1 MTKAKGK
8 KLIGGKAERRN
19 DSKMTKLNM
28 VEAINLAL
36 REEMERDSR
45 VVVLGEDV
53 GKEGGVFRVTDGLQ
67 QRFGEERVIDTPLAE
82 VGIVGVAF
90 GMALNGL
97 RPVAEIQFEGFLYP
111 CLDQINNHLGRIR
124 NRSRG
129 RFTSPLV
136 IRVPY
141 GGGIHAPE
149 HHSDSPEAL
158 LAHIPGIKVVIPST
172 PSEAK
177 GLLLASIRD
186 PDPVI
191 FMEPK
196 RIYRAIRE
204 EVVEGDEVIP
214 LGRARVVQE
223 GKDVTI
229 IAWGAMV
236 REALQAAEQL
246 KKDKVDPEIID
257 LRTISPMDAET
268 IVNSI
273 RKTGRGVVVHE
284 APKTCGVGA
293 EIIALIN
300 EKALLSLQAPIGRV
314 TGFDIAVPLFKSEH
328 YYLPNPKRIIMA
340 VKKVMSF

>member
-1 MTKAKGK
+1 MA
-8 KLIGGKAERRN
+8 
-19 DSKMTKLNM
+19 KLNM

-45 VVVLGEDV
+45 IIVLGEDV

-67 QRFGEERVIDTPLAE
+67 ERFGADRVVDTPLAE
-82 VGIVGVAF
+82 SGIVGTAF
-90 GMALNGL
+90 GLAVYGL
-97 RPVAEIQFEGFLYP
+97 LPIAEIQFEGFLYP
-111 CLDQINNHLGRIR
+111 CLDQINNHISRIR

-129 RFTSPLV
+129 RFTCPLV
-136 IRVPY
+136 IRTPY

-149 HHSDSPEAL
+149 HHSDSPEAI

-172 PSEAK
+172 PNEAK
-177 GLLLASIRD
+177 GLLVSSIRD

-204 EVVEGDEVIP
+204 EVPEGDYTIP
-214 LGRARVVQE
+214 LGQARLVQE
-223 GKDVTI
+223 GNDVTV

-236 REALQAAEQL
+236 REVLNAAEQL
-246 KKDKVDPEIID
+246 KGDKIELEIID
-257 LRTISPMDAET
+257 LRTISPIDIDT
-268 IVNSI
+268 IIASI
-273 RKTGRGVVVHE
+273 RKTGRGVIVHE
-284 APKTCGVGA
+284 APKTCGLGA

-300 EKALLSLQAPIGRV
+300 EKALLSLQAPVERV
-314 TGFDIAVPLFKSEH
+314 TGFDIPVPLLKTEH
-328 YYLPNPKRIIMA
+328 YYLPNPKRIVMA

>member
-1 MTKAKGK
+1 MA
-8 KLIGGKAERRN
+8 
-19 DSKMTKLNM
+19 KLNM

-36 REEMERDSR
+36 REEMERDNR

-67 QRFGEERVIDTPLAE
+67 ERFGADRVVDTPLAE
-82 VGIVGVAF
+82 SGIVGTAF
-90 GMALNGL
+90 GLAVYGL
-97 RPVAEIQFEGFLYP
+97 LPIAEIQFEGFLYP
-111 CLDQINNHLGRIR
+111 CLDQINNHISRIR

-136 IRVPY
+136 IRTPY

-149 HHSDSPEAL
+149 HHSDSPEAI

-172 PSEAK
+172 PYEAK
-177 GLLLASIRD
+177 GLLLSSIRD

-204 EVVEGDEVIP
+204 EVPEGDYAIP
-214 LGRARVVQE
+214 LGEARLVQE
-223 GKDVTI
+223 GKDVTV

-236 REALQAAEQL
+236 REVLNAAEQL
-246 KKDKVDPEIID
+246 KGDKIELEIID
-257 LRTISPMDAET
+257 LRTISPIDVET
-268 IVNSI
+268 IIASI

-284 APKTCGVGA
+284 APKTCGLGA

-300 EKALLSLQAPIGRV
+300 EKALLSLQAPIERV
-314 TGFDIAVPLFKSEH
+314 TGFDIPVPLLKTEH
-328 YYLPNPKRIIMA
+328 YYLPNPKRIVMA
-340 VKKVMSF
+340 VKKVMMF

>member
-1 MTKAKGK
+1 
-8 KLIGGKAERRN
+8 
-19 DSKMTKLNM
+19 M

-67 QRFGEERVIDTPLAE
+67 ERFGVDRVVDTPLAE
-82 VGIVGVAF
+82 SGIVGAAF
-90 GMALNGL
+90 GLAVYGHL
-97 RPVAEIQFEGFLYP
+97 PIAEIQFEGFLYP
-111 CLDQINNHLGRIR
+111 CLDQINNHISRIR

-129 RFTSPLV
+129 RFTCPLV
-136 IRVPY
+136 IRTPY

-149 HHSDSPEAL
+149 HHSDSPEAI

-172 PSEAK
+172 PYEAK
-177 GLLLASIRD
+177 GLLLSSIRD

-204 EVVEGDEVIP
+204 EVPEGDYAIP
-214 LGRARVVQE
+214 LGEARLVQE
-223 GKDVTI
+223 GKDVTV

-236 REALQAAEQL
+236 REVLNAAEQL
-246 KKDKVDPEIID
+246 KGDKIELEIID
-257 LRTISPMDAET
+257 LRTISPIDVET
-268 IVNSI
+268 IIASI

-284 APKTCGVGA
+284 APKTCGLGA

-300 EKALLSLQAPIGRV
+300 EKALLSLQAPIERV
-314 TGFDIAVPLFKSEH
+314 TGFDIPVPLLKTEH
-328 YYLPNPKRIIMA
+328 YYLPNPKRIVMA
-340 VKKVMSF
+340 VKKVMNF

>member
-1 MTKAKGK
+1 MA
-8 KLIGGKAERRN
+8 
-19 DSKMTKLNM
+19 KLNM

-36 REEMERDSR
+36 REEMERDSL
-45 VVVLGEDV
+45 VVILGEDV

-67 QRFGEERVIDTPLAE
+67 AKFGADRVVDTPLAE
-82 VGIVGVAF
+82 TGIVAIAF
-90 GMALNGL
+90 GMAVNGL
-97 RPVAEIQFEGFLYP
+97 HPIAEIQFEGFLYP
-111 CLDQINNHLGRIR
+111 CLDQINNHIGRIR

-136 IRVPY
+136 IRTPY

-149 HHSDSPEAL
+149 HHSDSPEAI

-177 GLLLASIRD
+177 GLLLSSIRD

-204 EVVEGDEVIP
+204 EVPEGDYTIP
-214 LGRARVVQE
+214 LGKARLVQE

-229 IAWGAMV
+229 VAWGAMV
-236 REALQAAEQL
+236 REVLNAAEQL
-246 KKDKVDPEIID
+246 KGDKVDVEIID
-257 LRTISPMDAET
+257 LRTISPIDAET
-268 IVNSI
+268 IIGSI
-273 RKTGRGVVVHE
+273 RKTGRGVIVHE
-284 APKTCGVGA
+284 APKTCGLGA

-300 EKALLSLQAPIGRV
+300 EEVLFSLQAPIERV
-314 TGFDIAVPLFKSEH
+314 TGFDIPFPLMKTEN
-328 YYLPNPKRIIMA
+328 YYLPNPKRIVMA